1 MADSTKLARR
11 IMHRHL
17 LVDGPNSRPKESH
30 RELRVEVVAPGCF
43 NRLHDPDGRCKRVN
57 AKSEKRVGDAAPER
71 LKIGKP
77 IADPASFDTLGRSVR
92 SKDRHTE
99 DHRLRV
105 LKGSLNEPN
114 DVIGG
119 MLSVRIH
126 EKRMR
131 EACDQSCFHRDESR
145 TTFAMI
151 LWQCEEPQF
160 AVISLEIV
168 GCSRT

>member
-11 IMHRHL
+11 VMHRRQF
-17 LVDGPNSRPKESH
+17 VNWANACPKESH
-30 RELRVEVVAPGCF
+30 REFRVEIEAPGCF
-43 NRLHDPDGRCKRVN
+43 NRIHDPDGRCKRVN
-57 AKSEKRVGDAAPER
+57 SKSEKRVVDAAPER
-71 LKIGKP
+71 LQIGKP

-105 LKGSLNEPN
+105 LKGSFYEAN

-131 EACDQSCFHRDESR
+131 EACVQSCFHRDESR
-145 TTFAMI
+145 ATFAMI
-151 LWQCEEPQF
+151 LCQCEEPQF
-160 AVISLEIV
+160 AMISPKIV
-168 GCSRT
+168 GRSYT

>member
-1 MADSTKLARR
+1 MADSTKPAWR

-17 LVDGPNSRPKESH
+17 QVDWSNARPKESH
-30 RELRVEVVAPGCF
+30 REFRVEIEAPGCF

-105 LKGSLNEPN
+105 LKGSLYEAN

-131 EACDQSCFHRDESR
+131 EACSQSGFHRDESR
-145 TTFAMI
+145 ATFAMI
-151 LWQCEEPQF
+151 LLQCEEPQF
-160 AVISLEIV
+160 AVISLEIL
-168 GCSRT
+168 GCSHT